1 MVGQST
7 LVSMR
12 ERIREVGLNG
22 LDAGCMVVTGLAIHD
37 GMAGNDIIGAVKILQ
52 AMLHTY

>member
-1 MVGQST
+1 MLGRST
-7 LVSMR
+7 LVSMWG
-12 ERIREVGLNG
+12 RIREVGLNG
-22 LDAGCMVVTGLAIHD
+22 LDAGCVVVTGLAIHN

>member
-22 LDAGCMVVTGLAIHD
+22 LDAGCVVVTGLAIHD